1 MPWTEQE
8 NAVLCEFYPT
18 IGQRVSSML
27 PGRSRA
33 ACSIHASHLGISRE
47 NDWAEAEDDL
57 LRKYYPTLGPDA
69 STKISGKSK
78 SACKMRA
85 RTLGI
90 RKGKSRWTKQ
100 SIYCRAAKLGLQSK
114 YKKPWTEEELSI
126 LRELY
131 PSLGQDVA
139 KYLPNRGK
147 QSCTTKACQ
156 MGIKRTNQTP
166 FSPPASNRKTQGES
180 KPCTKKGA

>member
-1 MPWTEQE
+1 MNQHSRRMPWTEQE

-90 RKGKSRWTKQ
+90 RKGRSD
-100 SIYCRAAKLGLQSK
+100 GQSK
-114 YKKPWTEEELSI
+114 KMLSLSGI
-126 LRELY
+126 SRQRGLR
-131 PSLGQDVA
+131 
-139 KYLPNRGK
+139 
-147 QSCTTKACQ
+147 
-156 MGIKRTNQTP
+156 
-166 FSPPASNRKTQGES
+166 
-180 KPCTKKGA
+180 

>member
-1 MPWTEQE
+1 
-8 NAVLCEFYPT
+8 
-18 IGQRVSSML
+18 
-27 PGRSRA
+27 
-33 ACSIHASHLGISRE
+33 
-47 NDWAEAEDDL
+47 
-57 LRKYYPTLGPDA
+57 
-69 STKISGKSK
+69 
-78 SACKMRA
+78 MRA

-90 RKGKSRWTKQ
+90 RKGKSRWTKQEDAILIRDFPPKGIAVKKQLPHRTKQ